1 MSVHYKFKSTLNF
14 DTITFD
20 GLHISVGDL
29 KREIVQQKR
38 LGKVI
43 DFDLQITN
51 AQSKEEYKDDGVLIP
66 KNTTLIISRIPIAHP
81 TKKGWEPPAAENAFS
96 TAPSKQDNFNMDL
109 SKMQGTEEDKIQ
121 AMMMQST
128 VDYDPKTYH
137 RIKGQSQVGEVPA
150 SYRCNKCKKSGH
162 WIKNCPFVTGKD
174 QQEVKRNT
182 GIPRS
187 FRDKP
192 DAAEN
197 ESSDFVLPAV
207 QNQEIPEDLICG
219 ICRDIFVDAVMIPCC
234 GSSFCDDCVRT
245 SLLESE
251 DSECPDCKEK
261 NCSPGSLIP
270 NRFLRNS
277 VNAFKNETGYNKSAV
292 KSAPAPVKND
302 EKPPVEKEVE
312 EKPLKE
318 EAPQEAE
325 VKADK
330 QEETETN
337 GKKPKKSES
346 PEPPST
352 AEPTQK
358 EKDKYDSDYEDNITI
373 KMPQPAAEPASVPS
387 KRSPTYSHR
396 SSESSHRRER
406 SDYVSDHDHKHHR
419 PSKSESSN
427 KDRSLLPTPIGTVP
441 SYQGHMMNEAEDAR
455 RSSAYKPPYMPMQ
468 RGPPPMHMMG
478 HHMPAYNNGYNNM
491 GQRPPLSYVPY
502 QNQSV
507 HPMRTP
513 YGSAGG
519 NMNMNMSQ
527 PFQSPNLA
535 SIYQGVA
542 AKVGS
547 GLIDDPLEAFN
558 RIMKEKER
566 KKVDRFRSSDRHR
579 SRSPDRQRHRFKS
592 PMYEKDSLRDSL
604 KEKRPRSRE
613 RKREH
618 SYERHIRHPRS
629 SRQPNDGSK
638 SPGGRIKRSS
648 HRRSA
653 SPKPAYKSDYRDKPY
668 NKPFTPKPEPVEPPP
683 PGFEPLQL
691 QEEDDYKN
699 KHLANS
705 EASHGSS
712 SKGGSHKKGGE
723 EARHEEV
730 PRKRHRS
737 RSRSKEPKPADSSHR
752 SLTPPAKITTPK
764 MTAAQLR
771 ERECSPKTPERA
783 LDEYLPAK
791 ARVIASQPAIDDS
804 EVGPNVG
811 KENKVKSPSSKERKK
826 KKKDKAERKKN
837 KKDKRAKKEKGERQK
852 KSSSL
857 NRSDS
862 DLNNSSLVN
871 ETTFKILTSPR
882 ASPTFEIEAALS
894 SPARNASE
902 NPNPKKSQSYLNVD
916 VASDDNLGSR
926 SKRSEASSVSLS
938 KWELEENNLG
948 LEDSSKKSAA
958 TLDDQSEITSDVLRK
973 AENAIFAKAINA
985 IRPVEFQVIINSK
998 DSSKDRSVIRNDKDR
1013 SPSPRRTSNKSVKE
1027 RLGNKVARDRSRS
1040 PDKSK
1045 GRRRE
1050 AVGKNSDDD
1059 ASRNRSDRHGSRKR
1073 DNRSRDRSAPSEKR
1087 QDRSYKRSTPE
1098 DDRSRRP
1105 YKERSDSRPA
1115 KHDQINSD
1123 DSDRRAGRNTKSS
1136 PGRVVSSVTA
1146 VAGPPKPCRPDNP
1159 FRKFVDNSSSS
1170 SLVVKY
1176 DNTIQNDGASSDNSM
1191 EHRKPK
1197 DKKLKKHAKYSS
1209 TESLRSEKRKDLK
1222 SKKKS
1227 KVLKK
1232 KKKSKK

>member
-81 TKKGWEPPAAENAFS
+81 TKKGWEPAAAENAFTS
-96 TAPSKQDNFNMDL
+96 APAKQDNFNMDL
-109 SKMQGTEEDKIQ
+109 SKMQGSEEDKIQ

-150 SYRCNKCKKSGH
+150 SYRCNKCKKGGH
-162 WIKNCPFVTGKD
+162 WIKNCPFVLGKD

-277 VNAFKNETGYNKSAV
+277 VNAFKNETGYNKSTV
-292 KSAPAPVKND
+292 KSAAVKTD
-302 EKPPVEKEVE
+302 DKPLVEKEVE
-312 EKPLKE
+312 EKP
-318 EAPQEAE
+318 AE
-325 VKADK
+325 VEEPVEEEVKTEK

-337 GKKPKKSES
+337 GKKPPKSES

-352 AEPTQK
+352 AEPPHK

-373 KMPQPAAEPASVPS
+373 KMPQPPSDSTSAPS
-387 KRSPTYSHR
+387 KRSPSYSQR
-396 SSESSHRRER
+396 SSESSHRRDR
-406 SDYVSDHDHKHHR
+406 SDYVADHDHKHHR
-419 PSKSESSN
+419 PSKSEPSN
-427 KDRSLLPTPIGTVP
+427 KDRSLLPTPITTVP
-441 SYQGHMMNEAEDAR
+441 SYQGHMMNESEDAR
-455 RSSAYKPPYMPMQ
+455 RSSAYKPPYMQMQ
-468 RGPPPMHMMG
+468 RGPPPMHMMA
-478 HHMPAYNNGYNNM
+478 HHIPAYNNGYNNM

-502 QNQSV
+502 QNQTV

-519 NMNMNMSQ
+519 SMNMNMSQ

-566 KKVDRFRSSDRHR
+566 KKVDRFRSSEHHR

-592 PMYEKDSLRDSL
+592 PIYEKDSSRDNL
-604 KEKRPRSRE
+604 KDKRPRSRE
-613 RKREH
+613 RKREY
-618 SYERHIRHPRS
+618 SYERHMRHPRS
-629 SRQPNDGSK
+629 SRQPSDGSK
-638 SPGGRIKRSS
+638 SPGGRIKRSG

-653 SPKPAYKSDYRDKPY
+653 SPKPAYKSDYRDKSY
-668 NKPFTPKPEPVEPPP
+668 NKPFASKPEPVEPPP

-691 QEEDDYKN
+691 AEDDVYKN

-705 EASHGSS
+705 EASHSS
-712 SKGGSHKKGGE
+712 NSKGDSLKKRE
-723 EARHEEV
+723 EGRHDEV

-737 RSRSKEPKPADSSHR
+737 RSKSKELKPVDSSYR

-764 MTAAQLR
+764 MTAVQLR
-771 ERECSPKTPERA
+771 ERECSPKTPERIHN
-783 LDEYLPAK
+783 EYISAK
-791 ARVIASQPAIDDS
+791 ARVNTSQSDNVDS
-804 EVGPNVG
+804 EMGPSVG
-811 KENKVKSPSSKERKK
+811 KENKVKSPTSKERKK
-826 KKKDKAERKKN
+826 KKKDKADRKKS

-852 KSSSL
+852 KSSSA

-862 DLNNSSLVN
+862 DINNALPS
-871 ETTFKILTSPR
+871 ETNYKILLSPR
-882 ASPTFEIEAALS
+882 ASPNFEIKS
-894 SPARNASE
+894 ISPNTAE
-902 NPNPKKSQSYLNVD
+902 IPNPKKSHTYPNKD
-916 VASDDNLGSR
+916 GASDDNLGPR
-926 SKRSEASSVSLS
+926 SKRSEANSVNLS
-938 KWELEENNLG
+938 KWELEENNLNF
-948 LEDSSKKSAA
+948 EDSAKKSVV

-998 DSSKDRSVIRNDKDR
+998 GNSKDRSVIRNDKER
-1013 SPSPRRTSNKSVKE
+1013 SPSPKRTSSKSVKE
-1027 RLGNKVARDRSRS
+1027 RLGNKVANDRSRS
-1040 PDKSK
+1040 PEKAK

-1050 AVGKNSDDD
+1050 AAEKNADGDT
-1059 ASRNRSDRHGSRKR
+1059 NRGRSERHDSRKR
-1073 DNRSRDRSAPSEKR
+1073 ENRSRDRTAPSDKR
-1087 QDRSYKRSTPE
+1087 QERSYKRSTPE
-1098 DDRSRRP
+1098 DDKYRRQ
-1105 YKERSDSRPA
+1105 YKDRSDPKVA
-1115 KHDQINSD
+1115 KYDQINSD
-1123 DSDRRAGRNTKSS
+1123 DSDRRAARNTKSS
-1136 PGRVVSSVTA
+1136 DGRVVSSITA
-1146 VAGPPKPCRPDNP
+1146 VAAPLKLCRPDNP
-1159 FRKFVDNSSSS
+1159 FRKHRDNSSSS

-1176 DNTIQNDGASSDNSM
+1176 DNTIKNEGASSDNSM
-1191 EHRKPK
+1191 EHSKQK

-1227 KVLKK
+1227 KILKK

>member
-38 LGKVI
+38 LGKII

-81 TKKGWEPPAAENAFS
+81 AKKGWEPPAAENAFS
-96 TAPSKQDNFNMDL
+96 AAPAKQDNFNMDL

-277 VNAFKNETGYNKSAV
+277 VNAFKNETGYNKSAA
-292 KSAPAPVKND
+292 KPAAAKTE

-312 EKPLKE
+312 EKPVAE
-318 EAPQEAE
+318 EEPEKTE
-325 VKADK
+325 VKPGK
-330 QEETETN
+330 QQESETN
-337 GKKPKKSES
+337 GSNPPKSES
-346 PEPPST
+346 PEPPPT
-352 AEPTQK
+352 TEPSQK

-373 KMPQPAAEPASVPS
+373 KMPQPAADSASVPS
-387 KRSPTYSHR
+387 KRSPSYSQR
-396 SSESSHRRER
+396 SESSHRRDR
-406 SDYVSDHDHKHHR
+406 SDYVSEHDHKHHR
-419 PSKSESSN
+419 PSKSESAN

-441 SYQGHMMNEAEDAR
+441 SYQGHMMAESEEAR
-455 RSSAYKPPYMPMQ
+455 RSSAYKPPYMQMQ

-502 QNQSV
+502 QNQAV

-513 YGSAGG
+513 YGAAGG
-519 NMNMNMSQ
+519 GMNMNMSQ

-592 PMYEKDSLRDSL
+592 PMYDKDNSRDNL
-604 KEKRPRSRE
+604 KDKRPRSRE

-638 SPGGRIKRSS
+638 SPGGRIKRSG

-653 SPKPAYKSDYRDKPY
+653 SPKPGYKSDYRDKPY
-668 NKPFTPKPEPVEPPP
+668 NKPSAPKPEPVEPPP

-691 QEEDDYKN
+691 TDEDGYRN
-699 KHLANS
+699 KHPTTS
-705 EASHGSS
+705 EASQS
-712 SKGGSHKKGGE
+712 SKAESIKKRDN
-723 EARHEEV
+723 RHEEA

-737 RSRSKEPKPADSSHR
+737 RSKSKEPKPTDSSYR

-771 ERECSPKTPERA
+771 ERECTPKTPERA
-783 LDEYLPAK
+783 HDDYLPAR
-791 ARVIASQPAIDDS
+791 ARIMASQPDINDS
-804 EVGPNVG
+804 EMETNVG
-811 KENKVKSPSSKERKK
+811 KENKAKSPLSKDRKK
-826 KKKDKAERKKN
+826 KKKDKDKADRKKS
-837 KKDKRAKKEKGERQK
+837 KKDKRARKEKGDRQK
-852 KSSSL
+852 KSSSV

-862 DLNNSSLVN
+862 DINNSSLAN
-871 ETTFKILTSPR
+871 EPNYKVSSPR
-882 ASPTFEIEAALS
+882 ASSNFEINAAQL
-894 SPARNASE
+894 SPAHNATE
-902 NPNPKKSQSYLNVD
+902 NVSPKKSHSFLNVS
-916 VASDDNLGSR
+916 VASDDNLGPR
-926 SKRSEASSVSLS
+926 SKLSEANSVNLS
-938 KWELEENNLG
+938 KWEMEENILS
-948 LEDSSKKSAA
+948 LEDATKKSAGVS
-958 TLDDQSEITSDVLRK
+958 DDPSEITSDVLRK

-998 DSSKDRSVIRNDKDR
+998 DNSKDRSVIRNDKDR
-1013 SPSPRRTSNKSVKE
+1013 SPSPRRTSSKSVKE
-1027 RLGNKVARDRSRS
+1027 RLGNKISNDRSRS

-1050 AVGKNSDDD
+1050 AITKSSDDD
-1059 ASRNRSDRHGSRKR
+1059 ANRGRSDRHGSRKR
-1073 DNRSRDRSAPSEKR
+1073 DNRSRDRTAPSEKR
-1087 QDRSYKRSTPE
+1087 QERSSYKRRTPE
-1098 DDRSRRP
+1098 DDRNRRQN
-1105 YKERSDSRPA
+1105 KERSDSKHG

-1123 DSDRRAGRNTKSS
+1123 DSDRRTARNTKSS
-1136 PGRVVSSVTA
+1136 DSRVVSSVTA
-1146 VAGPPKPCRPDNP
+1146 VAVPPKPCRPDNP

-1176 DNTIQNDGASSDNSM
+1176 DNTIQNDGASSDNGM
-1191 EHRKPK
+1191 EHRKQR
-1197 DKKLKKHAKYSS
+1197 DKKLKKHSKYSS

-1227 KVLKK
+1227 KILKK

>member
-38 LGKVI
+38 LGKII

-96 TAPSKQDNFNMDL
+96 PAPTKQDNFNMDL

-292 KSAPAPVKND
+292 KSAPVKNE
-302 EKPPVEKEVE
+302 EKPPVEKEEE
-312 EKPLKE
+312 EKPAKE
-318 EAPQEAE
+318 EETLEAE
-325 VKADK
+325 VKTDK
-330 QEETETN
+330 QDETETN
-337 GKKPKKSES
+337 GKKPPKSES

-352 AEPTQK
+352 AEPSQKEK

-373 KMPQPAAEPASVPS
+373 KMPKPAAEPASVPS
-387 KRSPTYSHR
+387 KRSPTYSQR

-419 PSKSESSN
+419 PSKSESGN

-455 RSSAYKPPYMPMQ
+455 RSSAYKPQYMPMQ

-592 PMYEKDSLRDSL
+592 PMYEKDCPRDSL

-618 SYERHIRHPRS
+618 SYERHMRHPRS
-629 SRQPNDGSK
+629 SRQTNDGSK
-638 SPGGRIKRSS
+638 SPGGRIKRSG

-653 SPKPAYKSDYRDKPY
+653 SPKPAYKSDYRDKSY
-668 NKPFTPKPEPVEPPP
+668 NKPFTPKPEQVEPPP

-691 QEEDDYKN
+691 QDDDDYKS
-699 KHLANS
+699 KHLASS
-705 EASHGSS
+705 EQSHGSS
-712 SKGGSHKKGGE
+712 SKGGSHKKSE
-723 EARHEEV
+723 EARHEEA

-737 RSRSKEPKPADSSHR
+737 RSRSKEPKPIDSSYR

-771 ERECSPKTPERA
+771 ERECSPKTPERTH
-783 LDEYLPAK
+783 DEYLPAK

-862 DLNNSSLVN
+862 DINNSSIVN

-882 ASPTFEIEAALS
+882 ASPNIEIEAALL
-894 SPARNASE
+894 SPAHNASE
-902 NPNPKKSQSYLNVD
+902 NLNPKKSQAYLNVD

-926 SKRSEASSVSLS
+926 SKRSEANSINLS
-938 KWELEENNLG
+938 KWELEENNIS
-948 LEDSSKKSAA
+948 LEDSSKKSVAS
-958 TLDDQSEITSDVLRK
+958 LDDQSEITSDVLRK

-998 DSSKDRSVIRNDKDR
+998 DNSKDRSVIRNDKDR
-1013 SPSPRRTSNKSVKE
+1013 SPSPRRTSSKSVKE
-1027 RLGNKVARDRSRS
+1027 RLGNKVPRDRSRS

-1045 GRRRE
+1045 GRQRE
-1050 AVGKNSDDD
+1050 AVRKSSDDD
-1059 ASRNRSDRHGSRKR
+1059 ANRGRSDRHGSRKR
-1073 DNRSRDRSAPSEKR
+1073 ENKSRDRSAPSEKR
-1087 QDRSYKRSTPE
+1087 QERSYKRSTPE
-1098 DDRSRRP
+1098 DDKSRRQ
-1105 YKERSDSRPA
+1105 YKERSDPKLA
-1115 KHDQINSD
+1115 KYDQINSD
-1123 DSDRRAGRNTKSS
+1123 DSDRRAARNTKSS
-1136 PGRVVSSVTA
+1136 DGRVVSSVTA
-1146 VAGPPKPCRPDNP
+1146 VAAPPKPCRPDNP

-1176 DNTIQNDGASSDNSM
+1176 DNTIQIDGASSDNSL

>member
-38 LGKVI
+38 LGKII

-96 TAPSKQDNFNMDL
+96 SAPAKQDNFNMDL

-162 WIKNCPFVTGKD
+162 WIKNCPFVGGKD

-197 ESSDFVLPAV
+197 ESADFVLPAV

-277 VNAFKNETGYNKSAV
+277 VNAFKNETGYNKSAA
-292 KSAPAPVKND
+292 KPAAVKNE

-312 EKPLKE
+312 KKPV
-318 EAPQEAE
+318 AE
-325 VKADK
+325 VEP
-330 QEETETN
+330 EETEVKPEKQKESETN
-337 GKKPKKSES
+337 GSNPPKSES
-346 PEPPST
+346 PEPPAT
-352 AEPTQK
+352 TEPSQK

-373 KMPQPAAEPASVPS
+373 KMPQPAADSTTVPS
-387 KRSPTYSHR
+387 KRSPSYSHR
-396 SSESSHRRER
+396 SESSHRRDR
-406 SDYVSDHDHKHHR
+406 SDYVSDHDHKHQR
-419 PSKSESSN
+419 PSKSESVN
-427 KDRSLLPTPIGTVP
+427 KDRSLLPLPIGTLP
-441 SYQGHMMNEAEDAR
+441 SYQGHMMAESEEAR
-455 RSSAYKPPYMPMQ
+455 RSSAYKPPYMQMQ
-468 RGPPPMHMMG
+468 RGPPPMHMMS
-478 HHMPAYNNGYNNM
+478 HHMPAYNNGFNNM

-507 HPMRTP
+507 HPMRAP

-519 NMNMNMSQ
+519 GMNMNMSQ

-547 GLIDDPLEAFN
+547 GPIDDPLEAFN

-592 PMYEKDSLRDSL
+592 PMYEKDNSRDNL
-604 KEKRPRSRE
+604 KDKRPRSRE

-638 SPGGRIKRSS
+638 SPGGRIKRSG

-653 SPKPAYKSDYRDKPY
+653 SPKPGYKSDYRDKPY
-668 NKPFTPKPEPVEPPP
+668 NKPSAPKTEAVEPPP

-691 QEEDDYKN
+691 TDEDGYRN
-699 KHLANS
+699 KHPTSS
-705 EASHGSS
+705 EASQS
-712 SKGGSHKKGGE
+712 SKGDSSKKRGE
-723 EARHEEV
+723 NRHEEA

-737 RSRSKEPKPADSSHR
+737 RSISKEPKPNDSNYR

-771 ERECSPKTPERA
+771 QRESSPKTPEKSH
-783 LDEYLPAK
+783 DDYLTAK
-791 ARVIASQPAIDDS
+791 ARIMASQPVINDT
-804 EVGPNVG
+804 EMETNVG
-811 KENKVKSPSSKERKK
+811 KENKAKSPLSKDRKK
-826 KKKDKAERKKN
+826 KKKDKDKAERKKN
-837 KKDKRAKKEKGERQK
+837 KKDKRAKKEKGDRQK
-852 KSSSL
+852 KSSSV

-862 DLNNSSLVN
+862 DINNSSLMN
-871 ETTFKILTSPR
+871 ESNYKVLSPR
-882 ASPTFEIEAALS
+882 AQSPSIEINAAQLSPTH
-894 SPARNASE
+894 NATE
-902 NPNPKKSQSYLNVD
+902 NVNPKSHSILTVGA
-916 VASDDNLGSR
+916 ASDDNLGPR
-926 SKRSEASSVSLS
+926 SKLSEANSVNLS
-938 KWELEENNLG
+938 KWEIDENILG
-948 LEDSSKKSAA
+948 LEDSSKKAA
-958 TLDDQSEITSDVLRK
+958 GASDDPSEITSDVLRK

-985 IRPVEFQVIINSK
+985 IRPMEFQVIINSK
-998 DSSKDRSVIRNDKDR
+998 DNSKDRSVVRSDKDR
-1013 SPSPRRTSNKSVKE
+1013 SSSPRRNNSSRSVKD
-1027 RLGNKVARDRSRS
+1027 RLGTKISNDRSRS
-1040 PDKSK
+1040 RDKSK
-1045 GRRRE
+1045 GRRR
-1050 AVGKNSDDD
+1050 AARSSDDD
-1059 ASRNRSDRHGSRKR
+1059 ANRGRSDRHGSRKR
-1073 DNRSRDRSAPSEKR
+1073 DNRSRDRAAPSEKR
-1087 QDRSYKRSTPE
+1087 QERSYKRSSPE
-1098 DDRSRRP
+1098 DDKLRRQN
-1105 YKERSDSRPA
+1105 KERSESKHG
-1115 KHDQINSD
+1115 KHDQNNSD
-1123 DSDRRAGRNTKSS
+1123 DSDRRAAKNTKSS
-1136 PGRVVSSVTA
+1136 DSRVVSSVTA
-1146 VAGPPKPCRPDNP
+1146 VVAPPKPCRPDNP
-1159 FRKFVDNSSSS
+1159 FRKFVDTSSSS

-1176 DNTIQNDGASSDNSM
+1176 DNTIQKEGASSDNGM
-1191 EHRKPK
+1191 EHRKQR
-1197 DKKLKKHAKYSS
+1197 DKKLKKHSKYSS
-1209 TESLRSEKRKDLK
+1209 TDSLKSEKRKDPK

-1227 KVLKK
+1227 KILKK